1 MLYSGIT
8 VYGTET
14 SIVDELFP
22 FPFNY
27 CEAGDEKKKQL
38 AQKSEGDKSTWN
50 DFCGLVQL

>member
-14 SIVDELFP
+14 SIVDELFL

-27 CEAGDEKKKQL
+27 CEVGDEKKKQL

-50 DFCGLVQL
+50 DFCGLV